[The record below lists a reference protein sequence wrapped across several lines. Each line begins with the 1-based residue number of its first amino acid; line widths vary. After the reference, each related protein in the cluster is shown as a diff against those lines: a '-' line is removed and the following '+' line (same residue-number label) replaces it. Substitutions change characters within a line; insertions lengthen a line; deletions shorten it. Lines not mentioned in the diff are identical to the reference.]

1 MMITLKEWA
10 ERNGV
15 KHNTARRRALAGS
28 LPAIKVGRDWMIEEN
43 AVFTDGR
50 RKKTIETDGK
60 K

>member
-1 MMITLKEWA
+1 MLITLKEWA
-10 ERNGV
+10 ARNGV

-43 AVFTDGR
+43 AVFTDR
-50 RKKTIETDGK
+50 RKKNIASNTK